1 MEAFIEKT
9 PNSILA
15 FLVISLTVFI
25 IATATQGIMAYLVG
39 YTIPAA
45 PLDTG
50 LESGTVTQPSD
61 DLSDPQQDVLG
72 WERGYWSSESISV
85 NVSDGLTEQH
95 PCSVKEQ
102 NTQTALS

>member
-15 FLVISLTVFI
+15 FLMISLTVFI

-61 DLSDPQQDVLG
+61 DCTCLP
-72 WERGYWSSESISV
+72 RGRNSGYSLRS
-85 NVSDGLTEQH
+85 
-95 PCSVKEQ
+95 
-102 NTQTALS
+102 